1 MKRLAITALKIA
13 VSAALLWFLFHRI
26 ALAPVI
32 ADLKRVRPGP
42 AALVLA
48 LGAAQ
53 IFLFTARWQ
62 RVARICHAPLR
73 WRAHLRLIFIGLF
86 FNQTLPS
93 SMGGDAVRLWLSVR
107 MGVPAGRAFTSLAV
121 DRFVA
126 LIVLMGL
133 SIATLPLF
141 YRLVGDAALRHGLS
155 ILLAVG
161 AAGFIFLL
169 LGGSMLAARL
179 HAWRVTAPLGARLMI
194 VSLSLAIHLMSVA
207 IILLI
212 AAGLGI
218 GFGPDAALVLVPPI
232 LLVSVVPIAIA
243 GWGLREGAMVVA
255 LAQVHVAAPDA
266 LAISILYGLL
276 QILTGLPG
284 AVLWWRQH
292 DKAAIGPVSTGLN
305 PGQDPHGKGKS
316 GLRVARPS
324 PRR

>member
-48 LGAAQ
+48 LGLSQ

-62 RVARICHAPLR
+62 RVARICHAPLS
-73 WRAHLRLIFIGLF
+73 WRAHLRLILIGLF

-93 SMGGDAVRLWLSVR
+93 SMGGDAVRMWLSVR

-141 YRLVGDAALRHGLS
+141 YNLVGDAALRHGLS
-155 ILLAVG
+155 ILLAAG
-161 AAGFIFLL
+161 AAGFVFLL

-179 HAWRVTAPLGARLMI
+179 HAWRITAPLGAIAMGLRKIFLHPAGLMI
-194 VSLSLAIHLMSVA
+194 VLLSLAIHLMSVA

-243 GWGLREGAMVVA
+243 GWGLRESAMVVA
-255 LAQVHVAAPDA
+255 LAQVHIAAPDA

-284 AVLWWRQH
+284 AVLWWRQQ
-292 DKAAIGPVSTGLN
+292 DKTAIGPTTAE
-305 PGQDPHGKGKS
+305 Q
-316 GLRVARPS
+316 A
-324 PRR
+324 

>member
-1 MKRLAITALKIA
+1 MMKRLAMTALKIA
-13 VSAALLWFLFHRI
+13 VSAALLWFLCHRI

-32 ADLKRVRPGP
+32 ADLRRVRPGP

-48 LGAAQ
+48 LGVAQ

-62 RVARICHAPLR
+62 WVARICHASLS

-93 SMGGDAVRLWLSVR
+93 SIGGDAVRLWLSVR

-141 YRLVGDAALRHGLS
+141 YRLVGDDALRHGLS
-155 ILLAVG
+155 ILLAAG
-161 AAGFIFLL
+161 AAGFIVLL
-169 LGGSMLAARL
+169 LGGSVLAARL
-179 HAWRVTAPLGARLMI
+179 SAWRITAPLGAIAADLRGIFVKPAGLVI
-194 VSLSLAIHLMSVA
+194 ILLSLAIHLMTVA
-207 IILLI
+207 VILLI

-218 GFGPDAALVLVPPI
+218 AFPTDAALVLVPPI

-243 GWGLREGAMVVA
+243 GWGLRESAMVVA

-266 LAISILYGLL
+266 LAISILYGLV
-276 QILTGLPG
+276 QFLTGLPG
-284 AVLWWRQH
+284 AVLWWRQQ
-292 DKAAIGPVSTGLN
+292 DKAALSAPMES
-305 PGQDPHGKGKS
+305 D
-316 GLRVARPS
+316 
-324 PRR
+324 